1 MFYLK
6 QNFKAQI
13 EIEMLYF
20 DKLMSKSLLIYSI
33 RAISAK
39 ECLKQHY
46 VTFLPEENV
55 MLQFLVIGW

>member
-13 EIEMLYF
+13 EMLYF
-20 DKLMSKSLLIYSI
+20 DKLRTKSLLIYSSI